1 MLTGPGEKKVIQD
14 ISGQE
19 KPVSENVAQKPEGV
33 GVSKL
38 GELPVAKET
47 GEGIAGKLKELM
59 EASGQKQAEI
69 DEIKINELKGLV
81 KINYKLFSD
90 TKLSRFNNDIN
101 PFAPDNIK
109 FHDTTGK
116 LMRIE
121 MKDLPNS
128 RHYRKMEII
137 CKRS

>member
-19 KPVSENVAQKPEGV
+19 KPVSENAAQKAEGV
-33 GVSKL
+33 AVAKL

-81 KINYKLFSD
+81 KI
-90 TKLSRFNNDIN
+90 
-101 PFAPDNIK
+101 
-109 FHDTTGK
+109 
-116 LMRIE
+116 
-121 MKDLPNS
+121 
-128 RHYRKMEII
+128 
-137 CKRS
+137 